1 MATFEQLKELF
12 KYQEDKEAKRREKEK
27 EEEERKRKE
36 DKEEVKEVIRSH
48 MSSIKEDIKEI
59 KNKQDQIEGRVMQSE
74 NRMEG
79 KFNDMAEKFGNLE
92 RKVKELEDRERE
104 KENRNNDSSKIWPAL
119 HPEGRI
125 QSFSQLAPHPVGR
138 VQSTSQPALQPLG
151 RVKLFDQSTDSAENN
166 KKKDIYGVV
175 RKARKTVGFSPI
187 TSANIKE
194 LMEDTGI
201 ENLEDGKEEA
211 VKDFFRAE
219 MAMPEEVIEQLKFD
233 KIFQRDGGPEDDKLY
248 VEFSKDNMPG
258 TVYKYVRKMRRECNI
273 LTFIPDAYRARAS
286 EMEKRAFEMRHS
298 TPAYSTKV
306 RWGWGDLI
314 LERKVRGSREPYKSV
329 NIPDLPPVDL
339 EATPRV
345 RLAMA
350 TITTS
355 PAPGRKARNGRMRT
369 QDSPNLSPDLKA
381 SRTQSDF

>member
-59 KNKQDQIEGRVMQSE
+59 KNKQDQIEGQIMQSE
-74 NRMEG
+74 NRMEE
-79 KFNDMAEKFGNLE
+79 KFNDMTEKFGNLE

-104 KENRNNDSSKIWPAL
+104 RKQDKDSSQIWPAL

-125 QSFSQLAPHPVGR
+125 QSSTQSAVHPVGR
-138 VQSTSQPALQPLG
+138 VQSTNQPALQPLG

-166 KKKDIYGVV
+166 ENIYGVV

-187 TSANIKE
+187 TRANIEE
-194 LMEDTGI
+194 LMEDIGI

-219 MAMPEEVIEQLKFD
+219 MAMPEDVIEQLKFN
-233 KIFQRDGGPEDDKLY
+233 KIFQNDGGPEDDKLY
-248 VEFSKDNMPG
+248 VEFSEDNMPG
-258 TVYKYVRKMRRECNI
+258 TIYKYVRKMRRECNI

-298 TPAYSTKV
+298 TPFYSTKV

-314 LERKVRGSREPYKSV
+314 LERKVRGSREHYKSV

-355 PAPGRKARNGRMRT
+355 PAPGRKARNKRMRSP
-369 QDSPNLSPDLKA
+369 DSPNLSPDLKA

>member
-1 MATFEQLKELF
+1 MNITSLEVVSSRIMATFDQLKELF
-12 KYQEDKEAKRREKEK
+12 KYQEDKEAKRQEKEK

-36 DKEEVKEVIRSH
+36 DKEEVKEVIKSH

-59 KNKQDQIEGRVMQSE
+59 KNKQDQIEGQVMQSE
-74 NRMEG
+74 NRMEE

-92 RKVKELEDRERE
+92 RKIKELEDRERE
-104 KENRNNDSSKIWPAL
+104 KENRNKDGSKIWPAL
-119 HPEGRI
+119 QPEGRI
-125 QSFSQLAPHPVGR
+125 QSFTQSALHPVGR

-151 RVKLFDQSTDSAENN
+151 RVKSFDQSTDSAEINE
-166 KKKDIYGVV
+166 KIYGVV

-194 LMEDTGI
+194 LMEDIGI
-201 ENLEDGKEEA
+201 ENLEAGKEEA

-219 MAMPEEVIEQLKFD
+219 MAMPEEVIEQLKFN
-233 KIFQRDGGPEDDKLY
+233 KIFQKDGGPGDDKLY

-258 TVYKYVRKMRRECNI
+258 IVYNYVRKMRRECNI

-298 TPAYSTKV
+298 TPSYSTKV

-314 LERKVRGSREPYKSV
+314 LERKVRGSREP
-329 NIPDLPPVDL
+329 
-339 EATPRV
+339 
-345 RLAMA
+345 
-350 TITTS
+350 
-355 PAPGRKARNGRMRT
+355 
-369 QDSPNLSPDLKA
+369 
-381 SRTQSDF
+381 